1 MVRGSLPGM
10 TKRNALIA
18 LGTLALPLL
27 AACTTAG
34 AAPAPIAGT
43 TWSFVTIDG
52 QKPVS
57 SKAAITIQADSLS
70 ASAGCNGMGSNLSI
84 TPDRLM
90 VGLIISTQMFCDGV
104 MEQERALGKLLGAS
118 PQYKVDGD
126 TLTLTAPGHSA
137 KLVRK
142 R

>member
-1 MVRGSLPGM
+1 MPDDRLSGM
-10 TKRNALIA
+10 TQRNALFA
-18 LGTLALPLL
+18 LAAVALPLL

-34 AAPAPIAGT
+34 ASPKPITGT

-52 QKPVS
+52 QKPIS
-57 SKAAITIQADSLS
+57 GKAAITIQESSLS
-70 ASAGCNGMGSNLSI
+70 ASAGCNGLGSDLTI

-90 VGLIISTQMFCDGV
+90 VGPIISTQMYCDGV
-104 MEQERALGKLLGAS
+104 MEQEHAVGELLGAS
-118 PQYKVDGD
+118 PQYRVDGD